1 MAYMPIGPNTK
12 AFAVPVQF
20 ASDAQVSEVTPA
32 AQASTNAYADVVG
45 STLDT
50 QLFGSVSYT
59 LVNAAQT
66 ITWRVLGANA
76 SDFSDSVIV
85 QAAADVLAAAS
96 ASYSATVAVWRYYKV
111 QIIDKVGGTHGTV
124 TVRGIAKA

>member
-32 AQASTNAYADVVG
+32 AQASTNAWAAVTG
-45 STLDT
+45 SDLDT
-50 QLFGSVSYT
+50 QMFGSISYT

-66 ITWRVLGANA
+66 IQWRVVAGNA
-76 SDFSDSVIV
+76 SDFSDASII
-85 QAAADVLAAAS
+85 QAAADVLAAGV
-96 ASYSATVAVWRYYKV
+96 ASYSASVAAWRYYRV
-111 QIIDKVGGTHGTV
+111 EILDKVGGTHGTS

>member
-20 ASDAQVSEVTPA
+20 ATDAAVSEVTPT
-32 AQASTNAYADVVG
+32 AQASTNAYADVAG

-66 ITWRVLGANA
+66 ITWKVLGANA
-76 SDFSDSVIV
+76 SDFSDAVIV

-96 ASYSATVAVWRYYKV
+96 ANYSAAPAVWRYYKV